1 MKNIRT
7 YETRHGNLSTV
18 VQVGSRNV
26 RIRFISKDNVH
37 GYYATTDVDLQKA
50 IESDRGYGGKF
61 YLVEEPCS
69 CCEEMIDLKPISDV
83 KTWQKAK
90 ELLRKKPYSVSE
102 HELSSTEKIE
112 RVAKEKGIMFPLLKS
127 DL

>member
-18 VQVGSRNV
+18 VQVGNRNV

-50 IESDRGYGGKF
+50 IESDRGYGSKF
-61 YLVEEPCS
+61 YLAKEPCS
-69 CCEEMIDLKPISDV
+69 CCEEMIDLKPIPDV

-102 HELSSTEKIE
+102 HELSSPEKIE